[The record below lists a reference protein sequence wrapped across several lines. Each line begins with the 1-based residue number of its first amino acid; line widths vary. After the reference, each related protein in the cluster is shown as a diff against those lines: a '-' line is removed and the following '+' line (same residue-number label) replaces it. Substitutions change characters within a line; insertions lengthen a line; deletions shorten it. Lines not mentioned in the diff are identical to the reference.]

1 MYHYHFLDEM
11 KHGSAFTA
19 IVIER
24 CIDND
29 NLTNLIRNKIDN
41 GSVQYKSGNTFH
53 EFGNIAKKYNRNFLK

>member
-1 MYHYHFLDEM
+1 M

-29 NLTNLIRNKIDN
+29 NLPELIRNKIDN
-41 GSVQYKSGNTFH
+41 GAVPYKSENTFH
-53 EFGNIAKKYNRNFLK
+53 KFFNIAKKHNRNFLK